1 MCCNSTLNAA
11 DNGLGGAPMSPVR
24 GAVSSGRNFGRALS
38 VNVDVNESSGSDW
51 DCESGTAEDGQALV
65 KECVLLLQR
74 VSSGTQVSQVRASLF
89 VHVCALQFS
98 RV

>member
-1 MCCNSTLNAA
+1 MCYNSTFDAA
-11 DNGLGGAPMSPVR
+11 DNGLGGAAMSPVR
-24 GAVSSGRNFGRALS
+24 GAGSGGRSFGRALS

-51 DCESGTAEDGQALV
+51 DGESGTAEDGQALV

-74 VSSGTQVSQVRASLF
+74 VSSGTQVSQVRASPL
-89 VHVCALQFS
+89 VHFCDLQFS